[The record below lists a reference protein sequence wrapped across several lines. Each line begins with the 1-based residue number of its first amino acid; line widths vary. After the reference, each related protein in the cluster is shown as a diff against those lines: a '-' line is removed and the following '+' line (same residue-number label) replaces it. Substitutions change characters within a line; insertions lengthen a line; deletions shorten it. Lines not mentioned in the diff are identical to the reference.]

1 MPKPSDFESAFDYF
15 EEANKDPRVQEAMR
29 ELEQEEALEALAKA
43 LELSPRVLEPLIRTS
58 REKHK
63 KLVLTLE
70 DAGERQEFV
79 LSH

>member
-1 MPKPSDFESAFDYF
+1 MKASDFESAFDF
-15 EEANKDPRVQEAMR
+15 FDEISQDPRVQAAER

-43 LELSPRVLEPLIRTS
+43 LELSPRVLEPLIRNS

-70 DAGERQEFV
+70 DAEGRQEFV
-79 LSH
+79 LSS

>member
-1 MPKPSDFESAFDYF
+1 MPRNFESAFDF
-15 EEANKDPRVQEAMR
+15 FDEMSQDPRVQAAER

-43 LELSPRVLEPLIRTS
+43 LELSPEMLEPLIRTS

-70 DAGERQEFV
+70 DADGKQEYL
-79 LSH
+79 LSS